1 MSVVRL
7 LVLGTLRMR
16 GRAHGYAI
24 HRELMEWKIETWTS
38 VKPASIYHAVK
49 QLAKEEKL
57 RTVGTESSPEGPGRT
72 IYEITPA
79 GEKEFFIH
87 LESALRSVDIEEF
100 GAGFAFIQCL
110 SRKRALELIREQ
122 LETTEEIRDSL
133 KAMKADYPRRYEPPH
148 TQDLLLLWSN
158 SFASNADWT
167 RDLLERLERGEY
179 MMADDD
185 DMPATEV

>member
-7 LVLGTLRMR
+7 LVLGILRMR
-16 GRAHGYAI
+16 GRAHGYAV
-24 HRELMEWKIETWTS
+24 HRELMEWKIETWTR

-57 RTVGTESSPEGPGRT
+57 RTVGTESSTEGPGRT
-72 IYEITPA
+72 VYEITPA
-79 GEKEFFIH
+79 GDTEFFLH

-100 GAGFAFIQCL
+100 GAGFAFVQCL

-122 LETTEEIRDSL
+122 LEKTEEVRDGL
-133 KAMKADYPRRYEPPH
+133 KAMMPDYPRPYEPPH
-148 TQDLLLLWSN
+148 TQDLLLLWSS

-167 RDLLERLERGEY
+167 LDLLKRLERGEY
-179 MMADDD
+179 VMAGDQDI
-185 DMPATEV
+185 ARGR